1 MSYKS
6 ILKNYIFLVALC
18 LFTVIFIIVNLDSVR
33 NGDIYSGDLIKPI
46 LLTSI
51 FSLLIYLFVTWDD
64 DELTDT
70 SSLQD
75 YNNKNVELNNNL
87 DMLGN
92 DAFPI
97 KKFSLGSVNTPPV
110 MNNPQTNNPINITNS
125 TVQIKSLPNTN
136 INSMPQVPEPVNT
149 QPVVSQPV
157 SIPVD
162 NKISGESK
170 YFVVNPSSNQ
180 VKSNPLINL
189 TNSKNSLQNFN
200 NPNIFIPQK
209 NTGKFGIKF

>member
-125 TVQIKSLPNTN
+125 TVQIKA
-136 INSMPQVPEPVNT
+136 
-149 QPVVSQPV
+149 
-157 SIPVD
+157 
-162 NKISGESK
+162 
-170 YFVVNPSSNQ
+170 
-180 VKSNPLINL
+180 
-189 TNSKNSLQNFN
+189 
-200 NPNIFIPQK
+200 
-209 NTGKFGIKF
+209 